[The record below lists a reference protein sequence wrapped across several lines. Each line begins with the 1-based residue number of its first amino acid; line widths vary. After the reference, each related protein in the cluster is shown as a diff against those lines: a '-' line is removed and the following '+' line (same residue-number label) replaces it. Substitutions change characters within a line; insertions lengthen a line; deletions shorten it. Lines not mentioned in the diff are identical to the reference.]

1 MSEEFETRV
10 LFLSWSQ
17 IATWAT
23 NTCLVLS
30 SFPRLRLESKAP
42 FFLFLSLYLSLSLL
56 LSFSISLLPYSPY
69 ESCCPKISWDDPWEN
84 ISTWE
89 QPKSIPNIFPPFS
102 DPPSKIHLVVQKSSS
117 VGVETFQ
124 LGPSSHQ
131 SSHCHPFM
139 VTSWPPHVDCGLHES
154 QIWHRYQN
162 IFKNIYKWALPTSGF
177 LQQITLAWSGFVE
190 SLGR

>member
-1 MSEEFETRV
+1 MFP
-10 LFLSWSQ
+10 SWNQ
-17 IATWAT
+17 ISPWAT
-23 NTCLVLS
+23 NSCLELS
-30 SFPRLRLESKAP
+30 SCSRLRLKSKTP
-42 FFLFLSLYLSLSLL
+42 LFPFLSLSFSHTLLLSLSI
-56 LSFSISLLPYSPY
+56 FFPVSLY
-69 ESCCPKISWDDPWEN
+69 ESHCRKISWDDPWEN